1 MINNKTGEER
11 GREKEERDKTKI
23 ITKGTD
29 KKGRGK
35 KKERRHSG
43 KDDRAEH
50 CSLLQQREESSPTS
64 TAITTPLLSLGA
76 IGCVTRVT
84 KEIVKTLAKK

>member
-35 KKERRHSG
+35 KKE
-43 KDDRAEH
+43 
-50 CSLLQQREESSPTS
+50 
-64 TAITTPLLSLGA
+64 
-76 IGCVTRVT
+76 
-84 KEIVKTLAKK
+84 